1 MFKQKRD
8 PAPDK
13 PRLEPADAVQ
23 QARTR
28 ARQRLIGAIV
38 LLAIGII
45 GFPLVFETQPRPI
58 PVDMPI
64 EIPRRDALP
73 PLAMPPA
80 RRRREPAPATSPP
93 LPASRPRT
101 AQAAPQ
107 ARRRGDHRVARRRGT
122 RGRCAASAASAAP
135 RVAAAVDAGAQRVV
149 GRAARRRP
157 STPAR
162 RAAPRRR
169 RGAGIGA
176 GRRAA
181 STGRR
186 RARPR
191 AARGPAGRRSADE
204 QRFVVQVGAFADA
217 EAARETRKNVEKLGL
232 KTYTQVA
239 QTSSGSRIRVR
250 VGPFASRGEAEAALA
265 KAKAAGLDG
274 RAAHAVNAR

>member
-28 ARQRLIGAIV
+28 ARQRLIGAVV

-58 PVDMPI
+58 PVDVPI

-80 RRRREPAPATSPP
+80 RAPTRPAPSDLAPNTPPTATSATAPAPAPTTAARTPAPAARNGEGVITESNDAGRDVNSP
-93 LPASRPRT
+93 LRPAATERSAARPV
-101 AQAAPQ
+101 AQAP
-107 ARRRGDHRVARRRGT
+107 VIE
-122 RGRCAASAASAAP
+122 
-135 RVAAAVDAGAQRVV
+135 
-149 GRAARRRP
+149 
-157 STPAR
+157 PAR
-162 RAAPRRR
+162 RAASS
-169 RGAGIGA
+169 AVA
-176 GRRAA
+176 TAA
-181 STGRR
+181 AAPNTASSRSSADGE
-186 RARPR
+186 RARALLEGR
-191 AARGPAGRRSADE
+191 AVASADE

-217 EAARETRKNVEKLGL
+217 EAARETRKNVEKLGM

-239 QTSSGSRIRVR
+239 QTSGGSRIRVR

-265 KAKAAGLDG
+265 KAKAAGLN
-274 RAAHAVNAR
+274 AVLLTL

>member
-13 PRLEPADAVQ
+13 PRIEPADAIQ

-58 PVDMPI
+58 PVDVPI
-64 EIPRRDALP
+64 EIPRRDAVP
-73 PLAMPPA
+73 PLAMPPPRPTAA
-80 RRRREPAPATSPP
+80 RPTSPASESGAATVAPSPAPTTRPPPATARGNDGVINESSSDAGRDVTAPTRATAR
-93 LPASRPRT
+93 AS
-101 AQAAPQ
+101 AAVEAP
-107 ARRRGDHRVARRRGT
+107 HR
-122 RGRCAASAASAAP
+122 AASAALA
-135 RVAAAVDAGAQRVV
+135 
-149 GRAARRRP
+149 
-157 STPAR
+157 
-162 RAAPRRR
+162 
-169 RGAGIGA
+169 
-176 GRRAA
+176 AA
-181 STGRR
+181 STAPAARPADGE
-186 RARPR
+186 RAR
-191 AARGPAGRRSADE
+191 ALLEGRSASSAEE

-217 EAARETRKNVEKLGL
+217 DAARETRKNVEKLGL

-265 KAKAAGLDG
+265 KAKAAGMN
-274 RAAHAVNAR
+274 AVLLTL